1 VFNNFV
7 VALGTANK
15 SVDFKNVQVKKG
27 FDLLG
32 GKFTVNPRFNIK
44 STTGDVKLGYEMDKT
59 AFGVTALGDA
69 TQLTVSRKIGDNTVV
84 MPSITTDGDFSLSVK
99 QSTDIGAI
107 TGTFKANDSI
117 NLQLATDT
125 YVANMVAPIEGYRY
139 NGVKL
144 SVKKSLDF

>member
-1 VFNNFV
+1 VFV
-7 VALGTANK
+7 LGTADK
-15 SVDFKNVQVKKG
+15 SVDFKNVQLKKG

-44 STTGDVKLGYEMDKT
+44 STTGDVKLGYEMEKT
-59 AFGVTALGDA
+59 TFGVTTLGDS
-69 TQLTVSRKIGDNTVV
+69 TQFTVSRDIGDNTVV
-84 MPSITTDGDFSLSVK
+84 MPSITTSGDFSLAVK
-99 QSTDIGAI
+99 QNTDIGAI

-117 NLQLATDT
+117 SLQLATDS

-144 SVKKSLDF
+144 SVKKSVDFN